1 MLLSVERQNR
11 MCKIK
16 EKAFTESRIFSK
28 HIKAY
33 NIYFLIEVCCYFIC
47 IWLGNKKHI

>member
-16 EKAFTESRIFSK
+16 EKAFTESRMFIK
-28 HIKAY
+28 YIKTYHIR
-33 NIYFLIEVCCYFIC
+33 FLIEVGSYFIC
-47 IWLGNKKHI
+47 IWLGNKKT

>member
-16 EKAFTESRIFSK
+16 ERTFTESRIFAK
-28 HIKAY
+28 YIKAY
-33 NIYFLIEVCCYFIC
+33 IYFFIEVGSYFIC